1 MAEKQFIG
9 VMNSRN
15 KTRVIMVAEGSRTHE
30 AAKKGIG
37 GWSLANPEQEKAYI
51 EKKSSAK
58 SADVDKPTATVEET
72 PSAPEPTD
80 EQPKSVEPKDKPEPT
95 EEPKPKA
102 KGKGGRPKKENS

>member
-1 MAEKQFIG
+1 MAEKQFVG

-37 GWSLANPEQEKAYI
+37 GWSLANPEQEKAYT

-58 SADVDKPTATVEET
+58 SADVEQPVKEAEQAN
-72 PSAPEPTD
+72 APEPTE
-80 EQPKSVEPKDKPEPT
+80 EQPKAVEPKDNTEPT